1 MHGCPNKNKGNY
13 LKKAFK
19 KVNEETQIK
28 ILPWV
33 STKWTLSNW
42 TQKLL
47 IVKQILVQEMCWK
60 QYGEYAY

>member
-13 LKKAFK
+13 MKKAFK

-33 STKWTLSNW
+33 NTNW
-42 TQKLL
+42 TFSNRTWKLL

>member
-33 STKWTLSNW
+33 STKWTLSNQTW
-42 TQKLL
+42 KLL

>member
-1 MHGCPNKNKGNY
+1 MIGCPNKNKGNY

-33 STKWTLSNW
+33 STNQTLSNW
-42 TQKLL
+42 APKLL
-47 IVKQILVQEMCWK
+47 TVKHIIAQEMCWE